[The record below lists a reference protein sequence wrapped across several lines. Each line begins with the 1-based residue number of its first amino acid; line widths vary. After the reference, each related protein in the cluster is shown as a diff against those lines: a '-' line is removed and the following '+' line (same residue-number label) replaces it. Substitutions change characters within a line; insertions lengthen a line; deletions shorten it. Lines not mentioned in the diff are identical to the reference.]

1 MGGLKLS
8 NWLQTWTH
16 AEVLGGTVA
25 GFMLEQCLKD
35 LFKNSGT
42 YIRVT
47 EESEIE
53 SKHNQLICGAS
64 PQTTTTPTY
73 YFHTLDN
80 DKNCDLIFQRQVH

>member
-25 GFMLEQCLKD
+25 GFMLEQCLKY
-35 LFKNSGT
+35 LFKNYGT
-42 YIRVT
+42 QIGVT

-53 SKHNQLICGAS
+53 SKHNQLICGA
-64 PQTTTTPTY
+64 PTPPHPPNYNNTNLL
-73 YFHTLDN
+73 FAHTS
-80 DKNCDLIFQRQVH
+80 